1 MFTGIVQGTA
11 KIVDIEQKE
20 SIRTIF
26 IDLPNV
32 ELLEIGASV
41 SIDGVCLT
49 ATEINDGIV
58 SFDIIQET
66 LSRSTLG
73 DLEIGG
79 VVNFERSLKF
89 GDEIGGHLLSGH
101 VIATGLV
108 QDRVETGEGL
118 DLSILMPLSIEKYI
132 MEKGYVAIDGISL
145 TIGKVDDLRFNL
157 HIIPETIRQTKINS
171 KQVGDAVNI
180 EIDSMTQTIVSTV
193 ERLTGKVS
201 DVI

>member
-101 VIATGLV
+101 IIATGLV
-108 QDRVETGEGL
+108 KDKVETGEGL

-157 HIIPETIRQTKINS
+157 HIIPETIRQTTINS

-193 ERLTGKVS
+193 ERLTAK
-201 DVI
+201 DK

>member
-79 VVNFERSLKF
+79 VVNLERSLKF

-108 QDRVETGEGL
+108 QDKVETGEGL

>member
-73 DLEIGG
+73 NLEVGG

-101 VIATGLV
+101 IIATGLV
-108 QDRVETGEGL
+108 KDKVETGEGL

-157 HIIPETIRQTKINS
+157 HIIPETIRQTTINS

-193 ERLTGKVS
+193 ERLTGKYK
-201 DVI
+201 

>member
-73 DLEIGG
+73 DLEVGG

-101 VIATGLV
+101 IIATGLV
-108 QDRVETGEGL
+108 KDKVETGEGL

-157 HIIPETIRQTKINS
+157 HIIPETIRQTTINS

-193 ERLTGKVS
+193 ERLTGK
-201 DVI
+201 DK

>member
-73 DLEIGG
+73 DLEVGS

-101 VIATGLV
+101 IIATGLV
-108 QDRVETGEGL
+108 QEKLETGEGL
-118 DLSILMPLSIEKYI
+118 DLSILMTPSIEKYI

-157 HIIPETIRQTKINS
+157 HIIPETIRQTTINS

-193 ERLTGKVS
+193 ERLTAK
-201 DVI
+201 DK

>member
-49 ATEINDGIV
+49 ATGINDGIV

-101 VIATGLV
+101 IIATGLV
-108 QDRVETGEGL
+108 QDKVETGEGL

-180 EIDSMTQTIVSTV
+180 EIDPMTQTIVSTV

>member
-1 MFTGIVQGTA
+1 MFTGIVQGPA

-73 DLEIGG
+73 NLEVGG

-101 VIATGLV
+101 IIATGLV
-108 QDRVETGEGL
+108 KDKVETGEGL

-157 HIIPETIRQTKINS
+157 HIIPETIRQTTINS

-193 ERLTGKVS
+193 ERLTGK
-201 DVI
+201 DK

>member
-101 VIATGLV
+101 IIATGLV
-108 QDRVETGEGL
+108 QDKVETGEGL

-157 HIIPETIRQTKINS
+157 HIIPETIRQTTINS

>member
-101 VIATGLV
+101 IIATGLV
-108 QDRVETGEGL
+108 QDKVETGEGL

-157 HIIPETIRQTKINS
+157 HIIPETIRQTTINS

-193 ERLTGKVS
+193 ERLTAK
-201 DVI
+201 DK